1 MTPHEQPPP
10 DSPTGRTSNPEA
22 LQRYRDDIEALDHR
36 ILDLVCQRLDL
47 AKQIAELKTLTRTP
61 LRNFEVEAEVHRRFA
76 GDCETAGVDPT
87 VGHDLALFLIQKSVE
102 EQATFFDTAWDGKH
116 LRCLVIGGKGGM
128 GGWISR
134 FLQSQGH
141 ELVVYDTDPA
151 PSPLPTVD
159 DLPAAALNADLIVVA
174 VPMSE
179 CGGVLEQLAAVRA
192 SGLVAEMCSFKSH
205 LAAQMERLRNRGL
218 RLVSF
223 HPLFGPQTP
232 MLSGRSIVLCTEG
245 RPADRAFLRRLFET
259 TSARLVELDIREHD
273 RRMGLVL
280 GLAHMSNLVFARAL
294 MCSGIDA
301 GSLLALAGVTYEKQ
315 IGTTREVCNESPA
328 LYFQIQAFNAMTP
341 QAAGWLTQAVQDYL
355 DVIQQGDA
363 EGFSALML
371 ESRAYLDTGDGHGV
385 DT

>member
-1 MTPHEQPPP
+1 MTPHEQPPA

-22 LQRYRDDIEALDHR
+22 LQRSRDDIAALDHR
-36 ILDLVCQRLDL
+36 ILDLVCKRLDL
-47 AKQIAELKTLTRTP
+47 AKQIAEFKSLTRTP

-76 GDCETAGVDPT
+76 EDCETVGVDPA

-102 EQATFFDTAWDGKH
+102 EQATFFDTSWDGEH

-128 GGWISR
+128 GGWISG

-141 ELVVYDTDPA
+141 EVVVYDTDPA

-159 DLPAAALNADLIVVA
+159 DLPTAALKADLIVIA

-179 CGGVLEQLAAVRA
+179 CGGVLEQLAAVRV

-205 LAAQMERLRNRGL
+205 LAAQMERLRNMGL

-223 HPLFGPQTP
+223 HPLFGPHTP
-232 MLSGRSIVLCTEG
+232 MLSGRSIVLCREG
-245 RPADRAFLRRLFET
+245 RPTDRALLRRLFET
-259 TSARLVELDIREHD
+259 TSARLVELDIPEHD

-280 GLAHMSNLVFARAL
+280 GLSHMSNLVFARAL
-294 MCSGIDA
+294 RCSGIDA
-301 GSLLALAGVTYEKQ
+301 GSLSALAGVTYEKQ
-315 IGTTREVCNESPA
+315 ISTTREVCSESPA

-341 QAAGWLTQAVQDYL
+341 QAAGWLTQAIQDYL

-371 ESRAYLDTGDGHGV
+371 ESRAYLDTGGAP
-385 DT
+385 